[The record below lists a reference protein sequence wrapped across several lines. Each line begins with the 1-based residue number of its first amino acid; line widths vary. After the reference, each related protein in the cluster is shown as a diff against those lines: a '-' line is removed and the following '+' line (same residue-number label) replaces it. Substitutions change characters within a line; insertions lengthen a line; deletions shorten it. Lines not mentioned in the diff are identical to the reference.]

1 MSRFDFDV
9 VTDPAPR
16 PSRPPQHEPESLR
29 AEGAEVAHREAALGV
44 EGAPR
49 ETGAVPAL

>member
-16 PSRPPQHEPESLR
+16 PSRPPPAEPE
-29 AEGAEVAHREAALGV
+29 
-44 EGAPR
+44 PR
-49 ETGAVPAL
+49 EVTGLEPRPAVATQGVHHGEGSAASAP

>member
-16 PSRPPQHEPESLR
+16 PSRPPSAEPEP
-29 AEGAEVAHREAALGV
+29 REAAGLDLRPADG
-44 EGAPR
+44 EAGSERR
-49 ETGAVPAL
+49 EEPGS